1 MTSSWVVNGMRENKK
16 ITIKEALTL
25 TKRGYQ
31 VWWQENPIIFISI
44 TFHSLTKGVAPYIA
58 IFFTARIIDEISGT
72 QDATTLRSLVIWSL
86 IWAFMIGLLMAVS
99 KRLRNIQMEQL
110 WFIHKKIIANKNLS
124 MDFISVDDGRMKNL
138 KSQVE
143 QNASW
148 GSWGLLRLISTFEQV
163 VSGLVTTLGAIVLA
177 WTFFTATIPEH
188 SGSLASL
195 NAPIFRILMI
205 VLMLVITF
213 LGPWLS
219 NKANTRWALFAED
232 MKQINRF
239 FSFIMTV
246 VEDDKQMDI
255 RMYAQDKAVLGLQRK
270 FEGSAHVGIIKDQ
283 RAGPSAIYHTLSAGV
298 GQVFIGIVYL
308 FVALKAW
315 AGAFGIG
322 AATQYIGAITTLSQG
337 ISVLFESL
345 GDLKNNATFLRTTFE
360 FLDEPNHMYQ
370 GSLTVEKREDH
381 KYEIEFCNVSFKYPT
396 VDTYALKNVSLKIKM
411 GERLAIVGENG
422 SGKTTFIKLLCRLY
436 DPTDGEILL
445 NGIDIR
451 KYDYH
456 EYMHIFSV
464 VFQDFKLLAFGLG
477 QNVAAG
483 VNYDAA
489 TVCDCLERAG
499 FGARLATLEAGL
511 ETGLYKDFDDQGID
525 VSGGEAQKIALA
537 RALYKEA
544 AFIILDE
551 PTAALD
557 PIAEH
562 EVYHRMN
569 EITQGKTAIFISHRL
584 SSCRF
589 CQDIV
594 VFNEG
599 KMIQQGSHDVLVEDV
614 NGKYH
619 ELWHAQAQ
627 YYVD

>member
-1 MTSSWVVNGMRENKK
+1 MMSKNEKMTVR
-16 ITIKEALTL
+16 EALRL
-25 TKRGYQ
+25 TKRGYRI
-31 VWWQENPIIFISI
+31 WWQENPLIFISI
-44 TFHSLTKGVAPYIA
+44 AFYSLAKGVVPYVT
-58 IFFTARIIDEISGT
+58 IFFTARIIDEISGG
-72 QDATTLRSLVIWSL
+72 QDATVLRNLVIWSL
-86 IWAFMIGLLMAVS
+86 TWAFVIGILTAIS
-99 KRLRNIQMEQL
+99 KRLRNVQMDQI
-110 WFIHKKIIANKNLS
+110 WFIHEKLVANKDLS
-124 MDFISVDDGRMKNL
+124 MDFISVDDSRVKDL
-138 KSQVE
+138 KSQVQ
-143 QNASW
+143 QNTRW
-148 GSWGLLRLISTFEQV
+148 GSWGLMRLVHNFEQLT
-163 VSGLVTTLGAIVLA
+163 SGLVTTVGAIVLA
-177 WTFFTATIPEH
+177 WTFFTATIPES
-188 SGSLASL
+188 SGALVSL
-195 NAPIFRILMI
+195 NSPIFRILMI
-205 VLMLVITF
+205 GLMFVITF
-213 LGPWLS
+213 LSPWLT

-239 FSFIMTV
+239 FTFIMAV
-246 VEDDKQMDI
+246 VEDDKQMDMRI
-255 RMYAQDKAVLGLQRK
+255 YRQDKTLFGLQRK
-270 FEGSAHVGIIKDQ
+270 FEVFAHERIIKDQ
-283 RAGPSAIYHTLSAGV
+283 QSGLSAIYHTLSAGI
-298 GQVFIGIVYL
+298 GQIFIGVVYL

-322 AATQYIGAITTLSQG
+322 AATQYIGAITTLSGG
-337 ISVLFESL
+337 IAVLLESV
-345 GDLKNNATFLRTTFE
+345 GDLKNNAIFLQNTFK

-370 GSLTVEKREDH
+370 GSLTVEKREDNQ
-381 KYEIEFCNVSFKYPT
+381 YEIEFRDVSFKYPT
-396 VDTYALKNVSLKIKM
+396 VDTYALKNVSLKFKM

-436 DPTDGEILL
+436 DPTKGEILL

-456 EYMHIFSV
+456 EYMTIFSV

-477 QNVAAG
+477 ENVATG
-483 VNYDAA
+483 TDYDASL
-489 TVCDCLERAG
+489 VKECLEGAG
-499 FGARLATLEAGL
+499 FGERLATLKAGL
-511 ETGLYKDFDDQGID
+511 KTRLYKDFDDQGVD

-537 RALYKEA
+537 RALYKDA

-562 EVYHRMN
+562 EVYSRMN

-599 KMIQQGSHDVLVEDV
+599 KLIQQGSHDVLEDIA
-614 NGKYH
+614 GKYH